1 MIAGFPSTNNHFE
14 MNLELH
20 ALIFDLDGVIVHTPE
35 IHRQSWLQLA
45 DELQVPFTQDQH
57 YRMQGLVRRASLEV
71 FLNGAEI
78 SDELAQ
84 QYMDRK
90 NSFFVELLRDL
101 KPDAVCPGI
110 VPLISEARAAG
121 LKVALGSSSQNAR
134 NVLAALQLLP
144 LFDVVADGKTVSR
157 NKPAPDIFLWVA
169 QQLGITP
176 VQAAVFEDSQAGLQA
191 ALTGGF
197 WTVGIGG
204 EHGPGAHIEVST
216 LAGFTLAALREQIQ
230 NSHAKSEK

>member
-1 MIAGFPSTNNHFE
+1 MIARFTSTNNHSE

-35 IHRQSWLQLA
+35 IHRRSWHRLA
-45 DELQVPFTQDQH
+45 EELHVPFTEEQH
-57 YRMQGLVRRASLEV
+57 YRMQGLVRRASLDV
-71 FLNGAEI
+71 FLNGAPI

-121 LKVALGSSSQNAR
+121 LKVAMGSSSQNAR

-144 LFDVVADGKTVSR
+144 LFDVVADGNTVSR

-169 QQLGITP
+169 EQLGITP
-176 VQAAVFEDSQAGLQA
+176 AQAAVFEDSRAGMQA

-204 EHGPGAHIEVST
+204 EHGPGAHIAVPT
-216 LAGFTLAALREQIQ
+216 LAGFTLSTLREQIQ
-230 NSHAKSEK
+230 YFHEKTGK